1 MSWTIASLPWGHVA
15 GRIAIIKDRLVTG
28 LVRKTS
34 PPQGHDMSS
43 EWVDLGYD
51 IALINWG
58 RSIEDTKCNMNA
70 GI

>member
-1 MSWTIASLPWGHVA
+1 LGNCITAIGTCCRKDGHY
-15 GRIAIIKDRLVTG
+15 GRQACDRVI
-28 LVRKTS
+28 RKIS

-43 EWVDLGYD
+43 EQVDLGYD

-70 GI
+70 DI